1 MAKESWAFEGDGDL
15 QEGFEDRSAAIR
27 AAAAHFQLTISEVQ
41 ELSRDGLVSL
51 SQHTFVKVFEANDN
65 DDYHK

>member
-1 MAKESWAFEGDGDL
+1 MTKESWAFEGDGDL
-15 QEGFEDRSAAIR
+15 RDGFEDRSAAIK